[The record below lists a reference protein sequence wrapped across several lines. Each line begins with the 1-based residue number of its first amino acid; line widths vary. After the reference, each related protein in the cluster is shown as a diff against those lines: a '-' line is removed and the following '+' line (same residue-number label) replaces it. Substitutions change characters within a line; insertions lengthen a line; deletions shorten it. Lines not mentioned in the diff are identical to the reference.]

1 MTRVRGVLIAGALAI
16 TRAEDTRTLAK
27 LAISAV
33 VILIAA
39 AVFGTAV
46 RIFLVTAGFGGG

>member
-1 MTRVRGVLIAGALAI
+1 VLIAGALAI